1 MLQLFTQ
8 RPFYMRIFD
17 ILCFQIHWSTLYAPV
32 SLITCSLLGDRSL
45 LKQKKK
51 DRPSQRDTRLP
62 LLRSRTQRNTEIER
76 TSLIISSSPPEPTKL
91 LKPIKLLSWS
101 NKVFALL
108 LCSPSSSPV
117 SGTKAWSVQ
126 CPWASL
132 SLPTPQYILP
142 SPRLGQAIFH
152 ESPLAREGSILL
164 DTMAALICAFSSVNC
179 ECDWPEQCL
188 RWGLTHA
195 LEEDS
200 NSTKRTGEKKYNR
213 LINMEKLN
221 YRILSLC
228 PKIEFIASKMCIYPI
243 LLYHIYQNV
252 KFAALFI
259 IWHLKTLFMLPSFL
273 FFLFGSCNNPRSQS
287 RVNGKNTQ
295 FHHPWIFV
303 L

>member
-1 MLQLFTQ
+1 M
-8 RPFYMRIFD
+8 
-17 ILCFQIHWSTLYAPV
+17 

-101 NKVFALL
+101 NKVFCPTSLFPRFFCSLWHKSL
-108 LCSPSSSPV
+108 LCSVLMGFPFTPHTPGSPPQP
-117 SGTKAWSVQ
+117 KAWPSHGS
-126 CPWASL
+126 SL
-132 SLPTPQYILP
+132 
-142 SPRLGQAIFH
+142 
-152 ESPLAREGSILL
+152 EREGSILL
-164 DTMAALICAFSSVNC
+164 NTVAALNCVFSGVNC
-179 ECDWPEQCL
+179 ERGWPEKCL
-188 RWGLTHA
+188 RWSLTRA

-200 NSTKRTGEKKYNR
+200 NLTKKEKKKYNR

-228 PKIEFIASKMCIYPI
+228 PQIEFIASKMCIYPI
-243 LLYHIYQNV
+243 LLYRIYQNV

-259 IWHLKTLFMLPSFL
+259 IWHLKTLLVLSCFL
-273 FFLFGSCNNPRSQS
+273 FFLFGSCNNTRSQS
-287 RVNGKNTQ
+287 RMNINNT
-295 FHHPWIFV
+295 
-303 L
+303 